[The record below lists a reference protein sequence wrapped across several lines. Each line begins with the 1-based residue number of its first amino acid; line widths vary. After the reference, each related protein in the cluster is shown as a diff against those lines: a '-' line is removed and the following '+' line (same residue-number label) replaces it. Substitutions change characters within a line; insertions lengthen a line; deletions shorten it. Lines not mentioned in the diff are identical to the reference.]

1 MSDFNDF
8 NNPQV
13 ANLPKHLRQFIVEQ
27 HYEKYT
33 PIDQAVWRYV
43 MRQNYSY
50 LKHVAYYPYI
60 KGLQRAGLSIEFIP
74 DLQTMNDNLG
84 KIGWGAVTVDGFIPP
99 AAFMEYQAYRVLV
112 IAADIRQINHI
123 EYTPAPDI
131 IHESAGH
138 APIIADAAY
147 NNYLSYFGSIGAKA
161 MFSSKDFELYEAIR
175 SLSILKEAADAP
187 EDVIARSEKHLQE
200 IAENMGEPSEMAL
213 LSRLHW
219 WTVEYGLIGTL
230 EDPKIYGAGLLSS
243 IGESSS
249 CMREEVKKLW
259 YNLDTINYSYDI
271 TKPQP
276 QLFVTKTFQN
286 LIDVLEAFADT
297 MAFRKGGAESIGKA
311 IECKNPATAV
321 YSSGLQVTGVFTD
334 MGVSN
339 DELTFIKTTGPS
351 ALAVNH
357 KQLDGHGKFHHKDG
371 FSSPVG
377 KLRGIAKPIEDMN
390 LSELADC
397 GIEVYTITVLEFE
410 SGITVKGLVTNILRV
425 EEKTVLV
432 TLDNCMVKE
441 TSGNILFQ
449 PEWGVYDMAIGEKIV
464 SVFNGAAD
472 KDAYE
477 ELTHI
482 SDAQTHKVVY
492 DEQTA
497 QLHGIYKAVRL
508 IRETETGYE
517 QLPVLFQ
524 NLKTTHK
531 NDWLS
536 ALEILEILYHKQHY
550 PELEKE
556 IRAYLTLKSATEPE
570 HNKLINDGL
579 HVIENPVTQL
589 INEEEKI

>member
-8 NNPQV
+8 NNSQV
-13 ANLPKHLRQFIVEQ
+13 AKLPQHLKQFIVEQ

-33 PIDQAVWRYV
+33 PVDQAVWRYV

-50 LKHVAYYPYI
+50 LKQVAFYPYI
-60 KGLQRAGLSIEFIP
+60 KGLQRAGLSIEYIP

-138 APIIADAAY
+138 APIIADTDY

-175 SLSILKEAADAP
+175 NLSILKEAVDAP
-187 EDVIARSEKHLQE
+187 EEDIARAEKLLQK
-200 IAENMGEPSEMAL
+200 ISENMGAPSEMAL

-230 EDPKIYGAGLLSS
+230 DNPKIYGAGLLSS
-243 IGESSS
+243 IGESST
-249 CMREEVKKLW
+249 CMRDDVKKLW
-259 YNLDTINYSYDI
+259 YNIDTINYSYDI

-276 QLFVTKTFQN
+276 QLFVTETFQN
-286 LIDVLEAFADT
+286 LIDVLETFANT
-297 MAFRKGGAESIGKA
+297 MAFRRGGTESVAKA

-321 YSSGLQVTGVFTD
+321 YSSGLQVTGVFTA
-334 MGVSN
+334 MGVDSGN
-339 DELTFIKTTGPS
+339 ELTFIKTTGPS
-351 ALAVNH
+351 ALAVDNQ
-357 KQLDGHGKFHHKDG
+357 QLEGHGKFYHKDG

-377 KLRGIAKPIEDMN
+377 KLSGIEQPIENMS
-390 LSELADC
+390 LSELAGN
-397 GIEVYTITVLEFE
+397 GIKLSAPASLEFE
-410 SGITVKGLVTNILRV
+410 SGITVKGIVKNIHQHQD
-425 EEKTVLV
+425 KTVLI
-432 TLDNCMVKE
+432 TFEDCTVKE
-441 TSGNILFQ
+441 SNGNVLFQ
-449 PEWGVYDMAIGEKIV
+449 PEWGVYDIAIGDKIV

-472 KDAYE
+472 KDAFE
-477 ELTHI
+477 EITHV
-482 SDAQTHKVVY
+482 SDKQTHKVVY
-492 DEQTA
+492 DEKTE
-497 QLHGIYKAVRL
+497 QLHAIYKAVRQ
-508 IRETETGYE
+508 IRENGTDYE
-517 QLPVLFQ
+517 QLPILFDT
-524 NLKTTHK
+524 LKTAHHY
-531 NDWLS
+531 DWLS
-536 ALEILEILYHKQHY
+536 VMEILEILYHKQLY

-556 IRAYLTLKSATEPE
+556 VRAYLRLKASNEPE
-570 HNKLINDGL
+570 HTKLINDGL

-589 INEEEKI
+589 ITEED